1 MPDPQALAEAGGW
14 AVVVALGVGL
24 GVAFVRGWLVPGWI
38 YRAELERSE
47 RIEKALTQLTKTVE
61 TVADDI
67 SWNAADR
74 ITVRRRGRNA

>member
-1 MPDPQALAEAGGW
+1 M
-14 AVVVALGVGL
+14 VALGVGL